1 MRSALRI
8 VLFALDALSWSYH
21 SSVGSDSIYSH
32 CASDFWH
39 SINMFMYVHVGL
51 RVQYTRICIYE
62 REKARAELVHQ
73 CGVSG
78 AEGTETKAV
87 PSALL
92 TPH

>member
-1 MRSALRI
+1 
-8 VLFALDALSWSYH
+8 
-21 SSVGSDSIYSH
+21 
-32 CASDFWH
+32 
-39 SINMFMYVHVGL
+39 MFMYVHVGL

-87 PSALL
+87 PSAPL